1 MTATPAEIIIAFFIL
16 FGATFVLVG
25 AIGLFRLP
33 DIFMRLHAPTKAS
46 TLGVGSVLVA
56 SAIYF
61 SYFSVEGGPG
71 VSLHEILISIF
82 LFITAPITGH
92 LIAKAA
98 MRLRVSHTSSG
109 VIPEE
114 QSRPTATP
122 DA

>member
-1 MTATPAEIIIAFFIL
+1 MSATPVEIIIAFFIL
-16 FGATFVLVG
+16 FGSTFVLVG

-46 TLGVGSVLVA
+46 TVGVGSVLVA

-61 SYFSVEGGPG
+61 SYFSVEGPG
-71 VSLHEILISIF
+71 VSVHEILISIF

-98 MRLRVSHTSSG
+98 IRLRVSHTSSG
-109 VIPEE
+109 VLPEE
-114 QSRPTATP
+114 PTRPSATP
-122 DA
+122 DT